1 MVSVENGC
9 IFNVRVSFRAIFD
22 FGERVVLKEWRVN
35 GDRNLSELNLPCRQ
49 FCQSSLGNS
58 LRAAGTG
65 HSGHTMAWASHASP
79 TVP

>member
-9 IFNVRVSFRAIFD
+9 ILNVRVPFRAIFD

-35 GDRNLSELNLPCRQ
+35 GDRNLSELNHPCCQ

-65 HSGHTMAWASHASP
+65 HTMAWASHASP
-79 TVP
+79 SPVP

>member
-1 MVSVENGC
+1 M
-9 IFNVRVSFRAIFD
+9 
-22 FGERVVLKEWRVN
+22 GERIVLKEWRVN
-35 GDRNLSELNLPCRQ
+35 GDRNLSELNLPCCQ

-65 HSGHTMAWASHASP
+65 HTMAWASHASP